1 MLRVKGFEV
10 TTGVIVAVMETEEDK
25 LDKADLDIPADEE
38 GVKGLEEAI
47 GEVVNTGQG
56 V

>member
-1 MLRVKGFEV
+1 M
-10 TTGVIVAVMETEEDK
+10 TTGEIVAVTEAEEDK
-25 LDKADLDIPADEE
+25 LDKVDPDIPADEE
-38 GVKGLEEAI
+38 GVKGLEVAI